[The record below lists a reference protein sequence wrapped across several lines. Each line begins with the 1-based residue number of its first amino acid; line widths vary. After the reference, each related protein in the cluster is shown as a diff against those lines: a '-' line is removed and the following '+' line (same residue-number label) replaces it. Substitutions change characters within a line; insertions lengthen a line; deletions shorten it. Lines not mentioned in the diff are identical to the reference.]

1 MCQQMQGGKDM
12 TDVGSRIGQAF
23 ERISVGILLAAAAA
37 GGAYADELPMF
48 RKGIWEFSRTIESG
62 AGKSQTMTSRK
73 CVSPTDDMRAQ
84 NARLAKSG
92 CTFSPY
98 ARSANQYTMSAKC
111 HVMGISSDTTT
122 VVSVESDS
130 AYRVTVAGVTDG
142 AKTKEVMIARR
153 VGDC

>member
-1 MCQQMQGGKDM
+1 M
-12 TDVGSRIGQAF
+12 TEVGSRLKQVIGWTLSGTLF
-23 ERISVGILLAAAAA
+23 AALAA
-37 GGAYADELPMF
+37 GGAHAEDLPVF

-62 AGKSQTMTSRK
+62 GGKSQTMTSRK
-73 CVSPTDDMRAQ
+73 CVSPTEDMRAQ
-84 NARLAKSG
+84 NVRLAKTG
-92 CTFSPY
+92 CTLSPY

-111 HVMGISSDTTT
+111 RVMGISSDTTT

-142 AKTKEVMIARR
+142 EKTKEVMIARR